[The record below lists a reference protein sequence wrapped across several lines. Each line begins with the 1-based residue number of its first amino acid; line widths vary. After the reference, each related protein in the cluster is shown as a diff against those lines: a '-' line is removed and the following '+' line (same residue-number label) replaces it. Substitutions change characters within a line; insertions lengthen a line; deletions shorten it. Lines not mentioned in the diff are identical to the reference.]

1 MINLSKKLTYA
12 SLLAI
17 VVATLVVFGV
27 YKIHSGDNFQD
38 LSGVDNTLNV
48 VIIIGVL
55 FGIVKFA
62 SKISLGCSFAKLT
75 TIEVVTISVVYFCIP
90 MILALFIDIIGN
102 ALGSVMGSIT
112 EMNAI
117 IGGSQAII
125 SIILLAFGV
134 YTVKMWT
141 KSKRDISKKTS
152 IFMVFPC
159 PGTILTMFTTSS
171 LLVIAGID
179 SFLVGLLI
187 GGIFLAF
194 IWVGGSVIKK
204 THIRRDPTS
213 FGGAMIFFGILYVF
227 SVLFVPAYIPVSQMT
242 IDVNAAPLSDL
253 LPGIIAMTLL
263 IIIGFIFEMR
273 KTKKECRGE

>member
-17 VVATLVVFGV
+17 VVATLVIFGA
-27 YKIHSGDNFQD
+27 YKIHSGGNLQD
-38 LSGVDNTLNV
+38 LSEVDNALNF

-75 TIEVVTISVVYFCIP
+75 TIEVMTISVVYFCIP

-125 SIILLAFGV
+125 SIILLAFGI

-187 GGIFLAF
+187 GGTFLTF

-204 THIRRDPTS
+204 AHIRRDPTS

-242 IDVNAAPLSDL
+242 IDVNAAPLSNL

>member
-12 SLLAI
+12 ILLAI
-17 VVATLVVFGV
+17 VVATLVVVGA
-27 YKIHSGDNFQD
+27 YKIHSGDNLQD
-38 LSGVDNTLNV
+38 LSEVDNTLNV

-75 TIEVVTISVVYFCIP
+75 TIEVVAISVVYFCIP

-125 SIILLAFGV
+125 SIILLAFGI

-141 KSKRDISKKTS
+141 KSKKDISKKLLS
-152 IFMVFPC
+152 LWCFPVLEPFLQC
-159 PGTILTMFTTSS
+159 LLHPHFSS
-171 LLVIAGID
+171 LQVSIVFLWGCLSVEFFLHSYGLV
-179 SFLVGLLI
+179 
-187 GGIFLAF
+187 
-194 IWVGGSVIKK
+194 
-204 THIRRDPTS
+204 
-213 FGGAMIFFGILYVF
+213 
-227 SVLFVPAYIPVSQMT
+227 
-242 IDVNAAPLSDL
+242 DL
-253 LPGIIAMTLL
+253 
-263 IIIGFIFEMR
+263 
-273 KTKKECRGE
+273 